1 MLSIFYPDFVQELLV
16 VSIFLILALPHRTHF
31 VKRAASISILTW
43 IIVWFW
49 CDVILEN
56 HRLGVF
62 EQGFTQA
69 FVIYTILYLC
79 IPLLAIALFFKLTTL
94 INWVDAL
101 YGMTI
106 AYMIQ
111 HIGYCMGEA
120 VVGSSTDFVSRVLI
134 WIIYLAVTIPLAYYC
149 GKKMSVD
156 KGYEVSLGQAIL
168 LFMTVCVLVLA
179 LNWIIRVWFGSIS
192 RFFYNAYIVYD
203 ITCCA
208 VLLMLQLQQKR
219 ELELRAAVLA
229 EQQLRRQLKDQ
240 YALSKESIEIINE
253 KSHDL
258 KHQIGLLRGMTG
270 SQEQETLIKSLEEEA
285 IIYDLTLQ
293 TDNEAVNV
301 VFTEKGLLCK
311 KYGIQWTCMIDGS
324 SLDFMSTVDIYTLFG
339 NALDNAIEAS
349 RRLSDPKQRVISA
362 SSRNQSG
369 MLTIEIENYYEGL
382 LRKENGK
389 LVTSKSDSQN
399 HGYGLNSM
407 NRIVER
413 YGGHMAIFSRDN
425 IFRLVMM
432 FPGNTIS

>member
-1 MLSIFYPDFVQELLV
+1 MRVAIVEDEKIFARELLDNLDRFAKEQNIAMEV
-16 VSIFLILALPHRTHF
+16 RWFADGSQLIGEYKPEWDLILLDIDMPGMDGITTAYAIREQDRAVLLMF
-31 VKRAASISILTW
+31 VT
-43 IIVWFW
+43 
-49 CDVILEN
+49 N
-56 HRLGVF
+56 
-62 EQGFTQA
+62 
-69 FVIYTILYLC
+69 
-79 IPLLAIALFFKLTTL
+79 LAQYAI
-94 INWVDAL
+94 
-101 YGMTI
+101 
-106 AYMIQ
+106 
-111 HIGYCMGEA
+111 
-120 VVGSSTDFVSRVLI
+120 
-134 WIIYLAVTIPLAYYC
+134 
-149 GKKMSVD
+149 
-156 KGYEVSLGQAIL
+156 KGYEVEAIDY
-168 LFMTVCVLVLA
+168 VLKPIGYEAFCLKMQKVLRIYH
-179 LNWIIRVWFGSIS
+179 N
-192 RFFYNAYIVYD
+192 
-203 ITCCA
+203 
-208 VLLMLQLQQKR
+208 
-219 ELELRAAVLA
+219 
-229 EQQLRRQLKDQ
+229 
-240 YALSKESIEIINE
+240 
-253 KSHDL
+253 
-258 KHQIGLLRGMTG
+258 
-270 SQEQETLIKSLEEEA
+270 SQEQYVFLKKDGENIRIPISHITYIETEGHRMIFHTTEGDIDRSGEKTLTALEEEYGQYGFARCNSCYLVNLRYVEKYNDKEVLVGKNKLAISRGKKKAFQEA